1 MVEETVWVKK
11 KYVRPRL
18 SSDELWLIYRL
29 IESALEYV
37 CSHKDALLFRKRK

>member
-18 SSDELWLIYRL
+18 LLGWAVAQLIFKFIIKVICGLR
-29 IESALEYV
+29 A
-37 CSHKDALLFRKRK
+37 A